1 MSVTVVYV
9 CVGLLRT
16 FCITLRNVASGLPP
30 AVVLRN
36 MINNDGKYSEP
47 HEISAAGV
55 TSFGDRETGS
65 GLSAGS
71 TASVQPPLSQ
81 AAAAETT
88 AAAATMSSWSCRT
101 GSLAFEATGSSPCT
115 SDVGHD
121 HGQRD
126 TMRTVMRDCQ
136 RQPAAAASIIS
147 PSPAA
152 NADATALLGKPSP
165 NRLYI
170 RQSSSDGGRFTT
182 RSKRRPSPTLAMPR
196 EAMAPYSKL
205 LQTSPCTRP

>member
-47 HEISAAGV
+47 HEISAVGV

-88 AAAATMSSWSCRT
+88 AAAAKRGRSEKSDRD
-101 GSLAFEATGSSPCT
+101 EA
-115 SDVGHD
+115 
-121 HGQRD
+121 
-126 TMRTVMRDCQ
+126 
-136 RQPAAAASIIS
+136 
-147 PSPAA
+147 
-152 NADATALLGKPSP
+152 
-165 NRLYI
+165 
-170 RQSSSDGGRFTT
+170 
-182 RSKRRPSPTLAMPR
+182 
-196 EAMAPYSKL
+196 
-205 LQTSPCTRP
+205 

>member
-1 MSVTVVYV
+1 MHVCYGSVCLRRTLAH
-9 CVGLLRT
+9 LLY
-16 FCITLRNVASGLPP
+16 TLRNVASGLPP
-30 AVVLRN
+30 AVVLWN
-36 MINNDGKYSEP
+36 MINTGDKLSEAYG
-47 HEISAAGV
+47 ISADSV
-55 TSFGDRETGS
+55 ISFGDRDSGS

-152 NADATALLGKPSP
+152 NADATALLG
-165 NRLYI
+165 I
-170 RQSSSDGGRFTT
+170 
-182 RSKRRPSPTLAMPR
+182 
-196 EAMAPYSKL
+196 AMAARGATPSW
-205 LQTSPCTRP
+205 